1 MTASRLPAEDGDRD
15 RKVVPLRRGSA
26 GRERPGE
33 WLRYDQEAGQDP
45 FTSLAGHPWFEED
58 LKGAARRRR
67 AEENPWV
74 AVAAVEGL
82 ALIDERLGPS
92 VADAALKA
100 ISVRLRDSLR
110 TGDRIARI
118 GRDRFGLLVD
128 APYADE
134 ALTALE
140 RIAHS
145 ARDLVAVNPRWDG
158 LRLWIGLAPL
168 WSDDPEAALR
178 QAGEAL
184 ERARERG
191 GTAVVMATAP
201 RPAPP
206 E

>member
-1 MTASRLPAEDGDRD
+1 MTTSHVPAESDDD
-15 RKVVPLRRGSA
+15 KVVPLRGGRR
-26 GRERPGE
+26 RERPGE
-33 WLRYDQEAGQDP
+33 WLRYDDAASQDA

-58 LKGAARRRR
+58 IRGAARRRR

-82 ALIDERLGPS
+82 ALIDERLGPP

-100 ISVRLRDSLR
+100 VAVRLRDSLR

-134 ALTALE
+134 ALVALE

-145 ARDLVAVNPRWDG
+145 ARDLVAANPRWEG
-158 LRLWIGLAPL
+158 LKLWIGLAPL
-168 WSDDPEAALR
+168 WSEHPEAALK
-178 QAGEAL
+178 QADEAL

-191 GTAVVMATAP
+191 ATAVVMATAQ
-201 RPAPP
+201 RPAPSD
-206 E
+206 